1 MRVCDDKRTWHS
13 DQLHSLD
20 LLVGEKKSKG
30 RLIRVLTPITNTSR
44 ELFPR
49 IKHGT
54 DNHKSR
60 RDGTFTN
67 SENKTNDKETGKVFA
82 SRMTT

>member
-1 MRVCDDKRTWHS
+1 MRVCDDKRIWHS
-13 DQLHSLD
+13 DQLHSLE
-20 LLVGEKKSKG
+20 LLVGEKKRKR

-44 ELFPR
+44 ELSPR

-67 SENKTNDKETGKVFA
+67 SENETNDKETGKVFA